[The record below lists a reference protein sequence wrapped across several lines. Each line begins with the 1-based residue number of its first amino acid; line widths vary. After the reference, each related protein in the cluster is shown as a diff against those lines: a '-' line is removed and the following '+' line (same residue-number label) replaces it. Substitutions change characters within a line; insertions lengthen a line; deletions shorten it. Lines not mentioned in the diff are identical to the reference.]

1 MHCGVP
7 LITISSFLGHS
18 DARTTMRYLGLDLDD
33 LNAGASL
40 YDEYFSSITKGT
52 LENAKDNEPAKRIC
66 FGKNPSGPNAI

>member
-1 MHCGVP
+1 
-7 LITISSFLGHS
+7 
-18 DARTTMRYLGLDLDD
+18 MRYLGLDLDD